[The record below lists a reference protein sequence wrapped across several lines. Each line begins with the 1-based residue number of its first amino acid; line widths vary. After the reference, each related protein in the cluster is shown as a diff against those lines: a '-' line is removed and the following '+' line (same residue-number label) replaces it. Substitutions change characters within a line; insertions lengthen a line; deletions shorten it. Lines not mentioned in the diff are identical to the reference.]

1 MRYIMKNKAYYIL
14 VVVAFAFHFSPS
26 VLMAQQPQ
34 PGAPAPQRYTV
45 RFESQHGE
53 AFSVFLNGELQ
64 NRMPQ
69 TRVMVSNVSDQ
80 THEVIIVLKRPTEKA
95 AVMSLRPGE
104 PNVLV
109 NINYDRRLDRL
120 YLYTPAHNRGD
131 VEEKLPELQ
140 VPKTYAAQ
148 KAAEGTAVAADV
160 PHDTV
165 VRYTEEQ
172 VDSMVVRLKGQ
183 SFDSDRLALAK
194 VIVASAATLTAEQ
207 IARLARVIDFS
218 NSQVDFLK
226 YAYSYCVD
234 KENYYRTVDVLTF
247 SSDKKKVLD
256 YIATQQ

>member
-1 MRYIMKNKAYYIL
+1 MKRFAISL
-14 VVVAFAFHFSPS
+14 FLCLLGAFCY
-26 VLMAQQPQ
+26 AQQPQ
-34 PGAPAPQRYTV
+34 PGVPAPQRYTV

-53 AFSVFLNGELQ
+53 AFSVFIDGELQ

-80 THEVIIVLKRPTEKA
+80 THEVIVVLKRPTEKA

-131 VEEKLPELQ
+131 AEEKLPELQ

-148 KAAEGTAVAADV
+148 RAAENNAVAASGAA
-160 PHDTV
+160 DTV

-183 SFDSDRLALAK
+183 SFDSDRLSLAK
-194 VIVASAATLTAEQ
+194 VIVASAETLTAAQ

-226 YAYSYCVD
+226 YAFHYCADPV
-234 KENYYRTVDVLTF
+234 NYTVAVDVLTF
-247 SSDKKKVLD
+247 TSDKRKVLD
-256 YIATQQ
+256 YVAAQR

>member
-1 MRYIMKNKAYYIL
+1 MKRLAL
-14 VVVAFAFHFSPS
+14 SLFLCLCGACC
-26 VLMAQQPQ
+26 LAQQPQTQ

-53 AFSVFLNGELQ
+53 AFTVFIDGELQ

-69 TRVMVSNVSDQ
+69 TRVLVSNLSNQ
-80 THEVIIVLKRPTEKA
+80 NHEIIVVLKRPTEKA
-95 AVMSLRPGE
+95 TVMTLRPGE

-131 VEEKLPELQ
+131 VEEKLPDLQ

-148 KAAEGTAVAADV
+148 KAAEAAAAAAGVAPMPEGKAVKL
-160 PHDTV
+160 
-165 VRYTEEQ
+165 YTDEQ
-172 VDSMVVRLKGQ
+172 IDSMIVRLKGQ

-194 VIVASAATLTAEQ
+194 VIVASAETLTAEQ

-226 YAYSYCVD
+226 YAFHYCLDPV
-234 KENYYRTVDVLTF
+234 NYTVAVNTLTF
-247 SSDKKKVLD
+247 TSDKRKVLD
-256 YIATQQ
+256 YVAAQR

>member
-1 MRYIMKNKAYYIL
+1 MKRIL
-14 VVVAFAFHFSPS
+14 FSLLLSLLCGVS
-26 VLMAQQPQ
+26 VAQQPQ
-34 PGAPAPQRYTV
+34 PGVPAPQRFTV

-53 AFSVFLNGELQ
+53 AFSVFIDGELQ

-194 VIVASAATLTAEQ
+194 VIVASAATLSAEQ

-226 YAYSYCVD
+226 YAFHYCVD
-234 KENYYRTVDVLTF
+234 PVNYSVAVDVLTF
-247 SSDKKKVLD
+247 TSDKRKVLD
-256 YIATQQ
+256 YVAAQR

>member
-1 MRYIMKNKAYYIL
+1 MIKRI
-14 VVVAFAFHFSPS
+14 VFSLLLC
-26 VLMAQQPQ
+26 LMCGFCAAQQPQ
-34 PGAPAPQRYTV
+34 LGVPAPQRFTV

-53 AFSVFLNGELQ
+53 AFSVFMDGELQ

-80 THEVIIVLKRPTEKA
+80 THEVIVVLKRPTEKA

-131 VEEKLPELQ
+131 VEEKLPELPT
-140 VPKTYAAQ
+140 PKTYAAQ
-148 KAAEGTAVAADV
+148 KAAEPAAK
-160 PHDTV
+160 DTEQKQDTIV
-165 VRYTEEQ
+165 KYTEEQ

-194 VIVASAATLTAEQ
+194 VIVASAATLNAEQ
-207 IARLARVIDFS
+207 IARLAREIDFS
-218 NSQVDFLK
+218 NSRVDFLK
-226 YAYSYCVD
+226 YAYHYCVD
-234 KENYYRTVDVLTF
+234 PMNYTVAVNVLTF
-247 SSDKKKVLD
+247 TSDKRKVLD
-256 YIATQQ
+256 YIAAQR

>member
-1 MRYIMKNKAYYIL
+1 MKRIL
-14 VVVAFAFHFSPS
+14 FSLLLSLLCGVS
-26 VLMAQQPQ
+26 VAQQPQ
-34 PGAPAPQRYTV
+34 PGVPAPQRFTV

-53 AFSVFLNGELQ
+53 AFSVFIDGELQ

-80 THEVIIVLKRPTEKA
+80 THEVIVVLKRPTEKA

-148 KAAEGTAVAADV
+148 RAAEGNTVAAV
-160 PHDTV
+160 ETSDTV

-172 VDSMVVRLKGQ
+172 VDSMVVRLKAQ

-194 VIVASAATLTAEQ
+194 VIV
-207 IARLARVIDFS
+207 
-218 NSQVDFLK
+218 FLK
-226 YAYSYCVD
+226 YAFHYCADPV
-234 KENYYRTVDVLTF
+234 NYTVAVDVLTF
-247 SSDKKKVLD
+247 TSDKRKVLD
-256 YIATQQ
+256 YVAAQR